1 MATVRMSPVNGVEAR
16 AVHELSRIGAAYADR
31 RDAQLQLARA
41 RIRDRYL
48 FEPDIARPVIPD
60 CPHTGLSTRGS
71 WCILCRMSTSSPARV
86 GFAGL
91 GRMGSRIAANAAK
104 AGHEM
109 TVWNRTT
116 AVAEEWVGEN
126 GGVVAVTL
134 SDLAGSEFII
144 TMLADGDALEEVY
157 AELAGS
163 LGPQTVAIDMGTS
176 GPESFEKARALVE
189 ARGATM
195 VDAPVSGATA
205 AAEAAS
211 LLVMVGAS
219 DEVYQRVEPILQ
231 SVGNP
236 VHVGP
241 TGSAAVLKLAVNSVL
256 YGLNQA
262 VAEAVALAEK
272 SGVEP
277 ETTLDILA
285 KGAAGAPMLT
295 YRREQY
301 LHPDQ
306 APITFTIDLAR
317 KDLALALEQA
327 RRTGAPTGQLER
339 TMELMEELIEQGHG
353 SQDMGY
359 VVAASRQA

>member
-1 MATVRMSPVNGVEAR
+1 
-16 AVHELSRIGAAYADR
+16 
-31 RDAQLQLARA
+31 
-41 RIRDRYL
+41 
-48 FEPDIARPVIPD
+48 
-60 CPHTGLSTRGS
+60 
-71 WCILCRMSTSSPARV
+71 
-86 GFAGL
+86 
-91 GRMGSRIAANAAK
+91 MGSRIAANFAK
-104 AGHEM
+104 AGHEV
-109 TVWNRTT
+109 TVWNRT
-116 AVAEEWVGEN
+116 ASVAEEWVGEN
-126 GGVVAVTL
+126 GGLVAGSLTE
-134 SDLAGSEFII
+134 LAGSVFVI
-144 TMLADGDALEEVY
+144 TMLADGEALEEVY
-157 AELAGS
+157 GELADN
-163 LGPQTVAIDMGTS
+163 LGAESVAIDMGTS

-219 DEVYQRVEPILQ
+219 DVVYERVEPILQ
-231 SVGNP
+231 AVGNP
-236 VHVGP
+236 IQVGP

-277 ETTLDILA
+277 ETTIDILA

-339 TMELMEELIEQGHG
+339 TMELMEDLIEQGFG
-353 SQDMGY
+353 SRDMGY
-359 VVAASRQA
+359 VVEASRRA

>member
-1 MATVRMSPVNGVEAR
+1 
-16 AVHELSRIGAAYADR
+16 
-31 RDAQLQLARA
+31 
-41 RIRDRYL
+41 
-48 FEPDIARPVIPD
+48 
-60 CPHTGLSTRGS
+60 
-71 WCILCRMSTSSPARV
+71 
-86 GFAGL
+86 
-91 GRMGSRIAANAAK
+91 MGSRIAANAAR

-116 AVAEEWVGEN
+116 SAAEEWAGEN
-126 GGVVAVTL
+126 GGVVAGTL
-134 SDLAGSEFII
+134 TDLAGSEFII

-157 AELAGS
+157 ADLAGS

-189 ARGATM
+189 ARGAIM

-219 DEVYQRVEPILQ
+219 DEIYERVEPILQ

-236 VHVGP
+236 VQVGP
-241 TGSAAVLKLAVNSVL
+241 IGSAAVLKLAVNSVL

-277 ETTLDILA
+277 ETTIDILA

-317 KDLALALEQA
+317 KDLTLALEQA

-339 TMELMEELIEQGHG
+339 TVELMEDLIEKGFG

-359 VVAASRQA
+359 VVEASRQA

>member
-1 MATVRMSPVNGVEAR
+1 
-16 AVHELSRIGAAYADR
+16 
-31 RDAQLQLARA
+31 
-41 RIRDRYL
+41 
-48 FEPDIARPVIPD
+48 
-60 CPHTGLSTRGS
+60 
-71 WCILCRMSTSSPARV
+71 MSTSSPASV
-86 GFAGL
+86 GFVGL
-91 GRMGSRIAANAAK
+91 GRMGSRIASNLAK
-104 AGHEM
+104 AGHEVS
-109 TVWNRTT
+109 VWNRTVS
-116 AVAEEWVGEN
+116 VAEDWVAEN
-126 GGVVAVTL
+126 GGVVAGSVA
-134 SDLAGSEFII
+134 DLGRGEFII
-144 TMLADGDALEEVY
+144 TMLADGDALEAVY
-157 AELAGS
+157 GELAGN
-163 LGPQTVAIDMGTS
+163 LGPEIVAIDMGTS
-176 GPESFEKARALVE
+176 GPESFDKVRRLVE

-211 LLVMVGAS
+211 LLIMVGAS
-219 DEVYQRVEPILQ
+219 DDVYERVEPILQ

-236 VHVGP
+236 VKVGP

-272 SGVEP
+272 SGVAP
-277 ETTLDILA
+277 DITLDILA

-301 LHPDQ
+301 LHPDK

-317 KDLALALEQA
+317 KDLTLALDHA

-339 TMELMEELIEQGHG
+339 TMELMEDLIQQGFG

-359 VVAASRQA
+359 VVEANRRA

>member
-1 MATVRMSPVNGVEAR
+1 
-16 AVHELSRIGAAYADR
+16 
-31 RDAQLQLARA
+31 
-41 RIRDRYL
+41 
-48 FEPDIARPVIPD
+48 
-60 CPHTGLSTRGS
+60 
-71 WCILCRMSTSSPARV
+71 
-86 GFAGL
+86 
-91 GRMGSRIAANAAK
+91 MGSRMAANVAK
-104 AGHEM
+104 AGHEV
-109 TVWNRTT
+109 TVWNRT
-116 AVAEEWVGEN
+116 ASVAEEWVAEN
-126 GGVVAVTL
+126 GGVVAGAIT
-134 SDLAGSEFII
+134 DLAGSEFVI

-176 GPESFEKARALVE
+176 GPASFEKTRALVE

-211 LLVMVGAS
+211 LLVMVGAA
-219 DEVYQRVEPILQ
+219 DEVYERVEPILRV
-231 SVGNP
+231 VGNP
-236 VHVGP
+236 VQVGP

-277 ETTLDILA
+277 ETTIDILA

-301 LHPDQ
+301 LHPDR

-317 KDLALALEQA
+317 KDLTLALEQA

-339 TMELMEELIEQGHG
+339 TMELMEALIAQGHG

-359 VVAASRQA
+359 VVEASRRA